1 MLHLGE
7 NKTSD
12 KGLNEMDMANLLDEE
27 FKVTV
32 IKMLTGLQSRMDKL
46 SENFN
51 KQMENIKENQ

>member
-7 NKTSD
+7 NKISD

-27 FKVTV
+27 FKVMV
-32 IKMLTGLQSRMDKL
+32 IKMLTGLESRIDKL

>member
-12 KGLNEMDMANLLDEE
+12 KGLNEMDTANLLDEE

-32 IKMLTGLQSRMDKL
+32 IKMLTGLESRMDKL